1 MKKKPIAPK
10 KREIWD
16 DLSGLYY
23 CGNVE
28 WNAAVKVIRSAYKRV
43 SYDGFERAMDVFLVT
58 GMVAPMVLAW
68 IAGRPDLAMDQV
80 PVSAALGGLAILR
93 LAFS

>member
-23 CGNVE
+23 YGNAE
-28 WNAAVKVIRSAYKRV
+28 WNAAVKVIRAAGKRAN
-43 SYDGFERAMDVFLVT
+43 YDGFERAIDALLFIGIM
-58 GMVAPMVLAW
+58 GPMVLAW
-68 IAGRPDLAMDQV
+68 IAGRPDLVMNQV
-80 PVSAALGGLAILR
+80 PVSAALGGLAALR
-93 LAFS
+93 LVFS